1 MKLSKK
7 KLGVLVG
14 AALSFGVAGQASADV
29 YGLSTVSIDNLVVV
43 FDGAGSAGLFE
54 FNTDQ
59 NARLNGLA
67 DLTDGSASCGGTFGV
82 SNDCA
87 PGPGSVANPRLSG
100 AVQNAPG
107 STSIRGDNDYQV
119 FGSTGDYS
127 NAEAAIVTATL
138 LLDGPTATR
147 SISESN
153 LDTATTASA
162 TTLVQSIT
170 NLTLD
175 FSIQEENGSFSV
187 NFDALV
193 NVLAEVTGGDIG
205 AAQANSSLTV
215 ELQKDGVTLARWT
228 PQGNNTVANCA
239 TGLTCTA
246 TEAATS
252 LNNSKGSSGAANQT
266 VGGGNYNLDVAGLE
280 TGDYTLT
287 LANNTST
294 QLRRTPVVP
303 VPGTLFLM
311 GIGLLAAARASRR
324 NK

>member
-1 MKLSKK
+1 MKLSKR

-14 AALSFGVAGQASADV
+14 AALSLGVAGQASADV
-29 YGLSTVSIDNLVVV
+29 YGLSKVQIDNLLIN
-43 FDGAGSAGLFE
+43 FNGSGSAGLFE

-59 NARLNGLA
+59 NARLNGVA
-67 DLTDGSASCGGTFGV
+67 DPTDGSASCGGIFAV

-87 PGPGSVANPRLSG
+87 PGPGSIANPRLSG
-100 AVQNAPG
+100 TVQNAPG
-107 STSIRGDNDYQV
+107 STSVRAENDYQV
-119 FGSTGDYS
+119 FGSVGDYS
-127 NAEAAIVTATL
+127 NAEAAIIKATL
-138 LLDGPTATR
+138 LLDGPTAT
-147 SISESN
+147 SAISESN

-162 TTLVQSIT
+162 NTLVQSVT

-175 FSIQEENGSFSV
+175 FTIAEDNGSFSI

-193 NVLAEVTGGDIG
+193 NVIADVNGGDIG

-228 PQGNNTVANCA
+228 PQGNNTVATCA
-239 TGLTCTA
+239 AGLTCTA

-252 LNNSKGSSGAANQT
+252 LNNAKGSSGGANQV
-266 VGGGNYNLDVAGLE
+266 VGGGNYNLDVVGLL

-294 QLRRTPVVP
+294 QLRRVVP

-311 GIGLLAAARASRR
+311 GAGLLAGARSLRR
-324 NK
+324 RKA